1 MSPRAFI
8 VGLAGP
14 QLAAEERS
22 FLGSAQPWGVILFA
36 RNIGTPDEVR
46 RLIGDI
52 RQALGRADA
61 PVLVDQE
68 GGRVQRLA
76 PPHWPQYPAGAAH
89 GRPHERRAALGGA
102 GGRPGA
108 RASAGGLPAR

>member
-36 RNIGTPDEVR
+36 RNIGTPDQVR
-46 RLIGDI
+46 GLIGDI

-61 PVLVDQE
+61 PVLIDQE

-76 PPHWPQYPAGAAH
+76 PPHWPQYPAGAAY
-89 GRPHERRAALGGA
+89 GRPYARRPPPGGGAGRLGARGGA
-102 GGRPGA
+102 GGP
-108 RASAGGLPAR
+108 